1 MKVRASGEVL
11 RVSTEKLT
19 AEGTEDVETSAEA
32 TAGATTEGAHRHHIR
47 EREPNVRRV
56 SGVLLGRRLIVVV
69 KVRWVGGVHG
79 VKAEDDRWRVGVDA
93 IEVDVGEVATK
104 GVTQVEG
111 TSDESP
117 VCVKRGTTAV
127 ATVTALDC

>member
-1 MKVRASGEVL
+1 M
-11 RVSTEKLT
+11 
-19 AEGTEDVETSAEA
+19 ETSAEA

-47 EREPNVRRV
+47 EREPNVGRV
-56 SGVLLGRRLIVVV
+56 SGVLLWRRFIVVV
-69 KVRWVGGVHG
+69 KVRGVGGVHG
-79 VKAEDDRWRVGVDA
+79 EKAEDDGWRVRVDA
-93 IEVDVGEVATK
+93 VEVSVGEVATE

-127 ATVTALDC
+127 ATVTALDCQSGE